1 MRYLFQ
7 ISLLCLLVLTAG
19 CRSLEK
25 ALFTVPEAALN
36 PRLPVLEVAV
46 DAQPLHSSNGA
57 TPDDAQKLF
66 QLELQRNLMDAK
78 DTTTYGTV
86 RLHITKATAKRTARG
101 LHIVQLATLLT
112 PAMLGIPIE
121 YFQATAQAELQI
133 VDVKGN
139 VLATYKGKGA
149 SKIRVAFYHGYSQK
163 GAPRLAD
170 IEAVRQALNEIRPQL
185 AADAGTL
192 REQLILVR
200 TAGVVTIS
208 DVPGSILA
216 APDPAAADSTKTK

>member
-1 MRYLFQ
+1 MRRLAQ
-7 ISLLCLLVLTAG
+7 IFLLCLLVVSAG
-19 CRSLEK
+19 CRSLDK
-25 ALFTVPEAALN
+25 ALFTVPDATLN

-46 DAQPLHSSNGA
+46 DAKPLHASNGA

-66 QLELQRNLMDAK
+66 QVELQRNLMDAK

-101 LHIVQLATLLT
+101 LHIFQLATLLT

-121 YFQATAQAELQI
+121 YFRANAQAELQI

-139 VLATYKGKGA
+139 VIASYKGKGD

-170 IEAVRQALNEIRPQL
+170 MEAVRQALNVIRPQL
-185 AADAGTL
+185 AADAGAL
-192 REQLILVR
+192 REQLILAK
-200 TAGVVTIS
+200 TAGIVTIS
-208 DVPGSILA
+208 DVPGSILN
-216 APDPAAADSTKTK
+216 APEPPAADSTKTK